1 MFCPNCGK
9 QIPDNANFCE
19 FCGAR
24 LNNNNNL
31 ANNEN
36 NIYNH
41 SYYKNDYKKQPNNK
55 KKQEFSFGESFL
67 KGVLTMVVIFL
78 ALFGFV
84 FAKSYFSDNLFSLD
98 KMRYQQYIEDP
109 SMIPELTEPETLSG
123 LVDNLKEVQ
132 SFLVLYM
139 NFSDDDMDTKMETF
153 DKYRKEILKIQKFS
167 N

>member
-36 NIYNH
+36 DIYNH
-41 SYYKNDYKKQPNNK
+41 SYYKNNYKKQPNTK

-67 KGVLTMVVIFL
+67 KGVLTMIL
-78 ALFGFV
+78 ILLGLLGLV

-98 KMRYQQYIEDP
+98 NMRYQQYIEDP
-109 SMIPELTEPETLSG
+109 SMIP
-123 LVDNLKEVQ
+123 
-132 SFLVLYM
+132 
-139 NFSDDDMDTKMETF
+139 
-153 DKYRKEILKIQKFS
+153 
-167 N
+167 